1 MDAYTESSDE
11 TVLRNV
17 AESLAFLARDGHT
30 RSQEARIQIQKLVS
44 SLGNS
49 LTKLLQTN
57 DKAGAVGKPTQKD
70 KDEDGKSNDALSLT
84 PESNVR
90 RSRRSRG
97 SRSSRDSED
106 TTVDD
111 NDDDD
116 DDDKNGSTNKQR
128 DTEFAISLDTKRLR
142 ILAKRM
148 DLAKVLS
155 FQDPEKGDKD
165 STGGPVAL
173 DVIRN
178 TIVSGVDKRLKARQV
193 EVVEKETDDDNDN
206 DDEEIIRIPDIWET
220 VDSPVHAAVAV
231 TVGESLQ
238 FLLATTAWGLADAL
252 DNDPIY
258 QAGIKGDPDQNEDT
272 DLEEHVL
279 VKEREQIEAV
289 IHLCFEQNLSG
300 SGDVSDAHIDF
311 AESVQRSATLAMADL
326 RTLFPKGW
334 SEASSPLLRLL
345 ALDDDRL
352 LVSQFVQYFKSKE
365 AALRSG
371 KMKTEQTLDLLLPFA
386 STVATNWSMC
396 NRREAG
402 YALAHIVGSGPESS
416 QIIGTLTRIVKK
428 VRWDCTFLVKVGMLL
443 LLLLLLLQF
452 VCAVVPSRNAT
463 MCVCVRSSFR
473 LSTSLPIVLLR
484 SLLHS
489 D

>member
-111 NDDDD
+111 
-116 DDDKNGSTNKQR
+116 DDKNGSTNKQR

-220 VDSPVHAAVAV
+220 VNSPVHAAVAV

-289 IHLCFEQNLSG
+289 IHVCFEQNLSG

-371 KMKTEQTLDLLLPFA
+371 TMKTEQTLDLLLPFA

-428 VRWDCTFLVKVGMLL
+428 VRWDCTFFGKSGNVVVVVVVAVT
-443 LLLLLLLQF
+443 
-452 VCAVVPSRNAT
+452 VCVCCGSVPECNDV
-463 MCVCVRSSFR
+463 CVCVVPVPFIDQSSHCVVAFLAPFR
-473 LSTSLPIVLLR
+473 LIR
-484 SLLHS
+484 
-489 D
+489 

>member
-57 DKAGAVGKPTQKD
+57 DKAGAAGKPTQKD

-111 NDDDD
+111 ND

-220 VDSPVHAAVAV
+220 VNSPVHAAVAV

-258 QAGIKGDPDQNEDT
+258 QAGIKGDPDQNEDN

-371 KMKTEQTLDLLLPFA
+371 TMKTEQTLDLLLPFA

-428 VRWDCTFLVKVGMLL
+428 VRWDCTFFGKSGNVVVVVVVAVT
-443 LLLLLLLQF
+443 
-452 VCAVVPSRNAT
+452 VCVCCGSVPECNDV
-463 MCVCVRSSFR
+463 CVCVVPVPFIDQSSHCVVAFLAPFR
-473 LSTSLPIVLLR
+473 LIR
-484 SLLHS
+484 
-489 D
+489 